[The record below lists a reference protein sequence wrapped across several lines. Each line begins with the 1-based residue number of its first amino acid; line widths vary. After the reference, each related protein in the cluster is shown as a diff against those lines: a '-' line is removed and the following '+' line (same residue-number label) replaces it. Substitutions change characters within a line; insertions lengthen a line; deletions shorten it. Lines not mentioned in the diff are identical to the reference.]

1 MTTIYKDYYYCLQN
15 NIINLDDV
23 DFSVRVLENYEP
35 DPNHLLEDLNTAKYD
50 LTSLFISNDMKKL
63 SMSEIIDRVK
73 ENIKTDDNMSWNMMS
88 PSEAGDDKSLYFV
101 VYDTNTSTLCFG
113 EDLGYFNAG
122 IGM

>member
-73 ENIKTDDNMSWNMMS
+73 ENINNSGDASWSMM
-88 PSEAGDDKSLYFV
+88 PVEDEEENNKGLYFV

-113 EDLGYFNAG
+113 EDLGYFNRR
-122 IGM
+122 M